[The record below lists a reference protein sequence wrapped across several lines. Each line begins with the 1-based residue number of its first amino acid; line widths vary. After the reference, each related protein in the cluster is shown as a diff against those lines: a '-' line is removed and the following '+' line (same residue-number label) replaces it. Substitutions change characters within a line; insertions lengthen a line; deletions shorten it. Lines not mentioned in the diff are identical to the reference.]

1 MIIILQF
8 SKTES
13 RNIWLDIGPW
23 SLGQMTPAARCSC
36 SSPSLYN
43 PNVSSWKPILFPVCT
58 RADTHLLCV
67 HLQYNLGKMRFL
79 CRMLSF
85 HPGKVREGYF
95 CFPYMRSHTH
105 ASSDFLWFGRFCIYL
120 WNRHAC
126 AALTFYTGWFL
137 HWYPPI
143 SVPKRKPA
151 KQPITA
157 FLSISI
163 YRNSTSDWL
172 VGSFLFGT
180 EIGEHQLKQARKL
193 GRCDSYLQNLKTLLT
208 HWLTQSPG

>member
-1 MIIILQF
+1 MLASLNFILLHTRQLTLLDNF
-8 SKTES
+8 KVVKVANFVRFVFLLSSHTKR
-13 RNIWLDIGPW
+13 RNCMFFFIANSMMFDRCPVECFLTLFGCYPAYQGTAD
-23 SLGQMTPAARCSC
+23 QMTPAARCSC

-105 ASSDFLWFGRFCIYL
+105 ASSDFL
-120 WNRHAC
+120 
-126 AALTFYTGWFL
+126 
-137 HWYPPI
+137 
-143 SVPKRKPA
+143 
-151 KQPITA
+151 
-157 FLSISI
+157 
-163 YRNSTSDWL
+163 
-172 VGSFLFGT
+172 
-180 EIGEHQLKQARKL
+180 
-193 GRCDSYLQNLKTLLT
+193 
-208 HWLTQSPG
+208 

>member
-1 MIIILQF
+1 MFFCKFIEIWPM
-8 SKTES
+8 SS
-13 RNIWLDIGPW
+13 RMFLDSVWLLSSVPKDRIGFKFKDVWPI
-23 SLGQMTPAARCSC
+23 SSQMFLDSALRRTKGPDQMTPAARCSC

-79 CRMLSF
+79 CTMLSF

-105 ASSDFLWFGRFCIYL
+105 ASSDFLWFWRFCVYF

-126 AALTFYTGWFL
+126 ATLTF
-137 HWYPPI
+137 
-143 SVPKRKPA
+143 
-151 KQPITA
+151 
-157 FLSISI
+157 
-163 YRNSTSDWL
+163 
-172 VGSFLFGT
+172 
-180 EIGEHQLKQARKL
+180 
-193 GRCDSYLQNLKTLLT
+193 
-208 HWLTQSPG
+208 